1 MALRAHARGGPE
13 QLTYE
18 QAPRSAAGPGEAL
31 IVLHAATITFAELDL
46 DLSWTTR
53 DGPDR
58 TPVIPSHEMSGTTTG
73 LGVAGLAV
81 GGEVI
86 GLIDFDQDGAA
97 VEYVVMPA
105 ASLGAKPPSVS
116 HEQAAALPLA
126 ALTAWQ
132 ALVDHAAL
140 ESGEQV
146 LVKGRRRGWHIR
158 RPARGDPPQ
167 ADLPDRR
174 HLLRRSWRRPKR
186 APPNEGAAAAVIQPY
201 TQPASA
207 EPAEYRTRRSV
218 RDPRQRG
225 HERFAHKIGRA
236 RTSHAVCPWG

>member
-1 MALRAHARGGPE
+1 
-13 QLTYE
+13 
-18 QAPRSAAGPGEAL
+18 
-31 IVLHAATITFAELDL
+31 
-46 DLSWTTR
+46 
-53 DGPDR
+53 
-58 TPVIPSHEMSGTTTG
+58 MSGTTTG

-146 LVKGRRRGWHIR
+146 LVQGAQTGSAYS
-158 RPARGDPPQ
+158 PSSS
-167 ADLPDRR
+167 
-174 HLLRRSWRRPKR
+174 RRSS
-186 APPNEGAAAAVIQPY
+186 
-201 TQPASA
+201 ASGSPRSA
-207 EPAEYRTRRSV
+207 SSASLELAPAEASSA
-218 RDPRQRG
+218 Q
-225 HERFAHKIGRA
+225 
-236 RTSHAVCPWG
+236 